1 MDSNLGDTVA
11 STLQPRNRLEN
22 RESENDEMLRGVWK
36 AVETSTG
43 EVSIGETKEAKSK
56 KTYIIVKAFLCF
68 SYIIFSRIS
77 FSFFIVSKLKT
88 VDLIFLLF
96 FFYFIFYFI
105 RVV

>member
-56 KTYIIVKAFLCF
+56 KRSGKEAGE
-68 SYIIFSRIS
+68 
-77 FSFFIVSKLKT
+77 KNKKNKQKKEKQ
-88 VDLIFLLF
+88 
-96 FFYFIFYFI
+96 
-105 RVV
+105 